1 MGDSPLILG
10 VSGLR
15 GIVGESLTP
24 EVAVRYAQAVG
35 AWFANIDPYSDTHD
49 IVVGH
54 DGRAGHEVVYHAVI
68 SGLLAAG
75 WGVVPIGRAMT
86 PTIAVAVD
94 QCEEVAGGI
103 VITASHNPQQWNG
116 IKVLNALVEPDDPGV
131 GVSAPSARK
140 AQQIIER
147 FENSDFSWGTQEQRE
162 HFCTR
167 VSEVTHAG
175 VTTRKNV
182 AVPADLDF
190 DDLHALIVEFK
201 LPQHGLDR
209 RELGKLLAVIDSVN
223 ASGSTGSALICQR
236 LGVRSVQLFGDDT
249 GIFPHTPEPTKEN
262 LSGEGGLCDAVPGLK
277 ADIGFAQD
285 PDADRL
291 AIVDERGKYIGEEY
305 TMVLCAMALMEARMG
320 EEAGERRAGSP
331 SQEGGEGQKPVFVVN
346 LSTSRMIDDVAK
358 HYGAEVVR
366 TAVGEANVVEAM
378 KSLKASGRDVVL
390 GGEGN
395 GGVIWPQVTYVRDSL
410 SGMALTLSL
419 MARTGKTVS
428 QLVEM
433 VNAMGPTEE
442 VQAHGYTI
450 IKQKSALASKAD
462 AEPVVKHLRGVYESR
477 DDCRVDL
484 QDGIRIDWD
493 ARGVW
498 AHVRASNT
506 EPIMRVIV
514 EAPSAAEAQA
524 VAAEIDGAIAGVRH
538 PS

>member
-1 MGDSPLILG
+1 MSDAPLILG

-35 AWFANIDPYSDTHD
+35 AWFANIDPCSDTYD

-116 IKVLNALVEPDDPGV
+116 IKVLSALVEPDEPGG
-131 GVSAPSARK
+131 GVSAPSAQK

-147 FENSDFSWGTQEQRE
+147 FENSDFSWGTKYQRE

-175 VTTRKNV
+175 LSTWKKISISV
-182 AVPADLDF
+182 DIDF
-190 DDLHALIVEFK
+190 EDLHASVVEYA
-201 LPQHGLDR
+201 LPQRGLDR
-209 RELGKLLAVIDSVN
+209 REFGKLLVVVDSVN
-223 ASGSTGSALICQR
+223 ASGSTGSALMCQT
-236 LGVRSVQLFGDDT
+236 LGVRSVQLYGDDT

-277 ADIGFAQD
+277 ADVGFAQD

-291 AIVDERGKYIGEEY
+291 AVVDERGEYIGEEY
-305 TMVLCAMALMEARMG
+305 TLVLCAMALMEARKSDPASSNG
-320 EEAGERRAGSP
+320 
-331 SQEGGEGQKPVFVVN
+331 KPAFVVN

-358 HYGAEVVR
+358 HYGGEVVR

-395 GGVIWPQVTYVRDSL
+395 GGVIWPEVTYVRDSL
-410 SGMALTLSL
+410 SGMALVLSL

-433 VNAMGPTEE
+433 INGLGPTDE
-442 VQAHGYTI
+442 VKANGYTI
-450 IKQKSALASKAD
+450 IKKKSALAKKSDAD
-462 AEPVVKHLRGVYESR
+462 PVVEHLKGIYDAQ

-493 ARGVW
+493 DRGVW

-514 EAPSAAEAQA
+514 EAPSAEEAES
-524 VAAEIDGAIAGVRH
+524 VAATIDEQIASMG
-538 PS
+538 S